1 MSSPAELRNITSYNW
16 YGTFLFYHRN
26 DGSIFVGYIMR
37 SHPCTSASCLFTF
50 FRNLILYRNW
60 NPKERTKFMSPI
72 LSLGIS
78 KLFVPLF
85 SYIHSSLIVFL
96 SDNMKLTTMLHS
108 SLSIVCYSL
117 LASDFAVNYVLSQLS
132 SISVSKNFDLVFI

>member
-1 MSSPAELRNITSYNW
+1 
-16 YGTFLFYHRN
+16 
-26 DGSIFVGYIMR
+26 
-37 SHPCTSASCLFTF
+37 
-50 FRNLILYRNW
+50 
-60 NPKERTKFMSPI
+60 MSPI